1 MLHSFTSIIK
11 LFSSEEVFL
20 YNSLESLPH
29 EQHSNPLILF
39 SMCMLD
45 IQDKKRRHFFTI
57 LYIFITSIHCANNR
71 YQPSD
76 QKNEDFYK
84 CKETSLFI
92 STMLSICIQE
102 VEKQRRGHFFHSYNL
117 IYRGRS
123 EFSLQNHEHKDKE
136 LNSFLRDAE
145 VKKIRKN

>member
-1 MLHSFTSIIK
+1 MLHSFTSIIILLII

-20 YNSLESLPH
+20 YNSLESLSH

-45 IQDKKRRHFFTI
+45 IQDKKRRRFVTI

-84 CKETSLFI
+84 FKETSLFI
-92 STMLSICIQE
+92 PTMLSICIQE

-117 IYRGRS
+117 MYRG
-123 EFSLQNHEHKDKE
+123 
-136 LNSFLRDAE
+136 LNFHCR
-145 VKKIRKN
+145 ITNTRIKNSTVF

>member
-1 MLHSFTSIIK
+1 MLHSFISIII
-11 LFSSEEVFL
+11 LFSSAEVFL
-20 YNSLESLPH
+20 YNSLESLPN

-45 IQDKKRRHFFTI
+45 IQDKKRRRFVTI

-71 YQPSD
+71 CQPSD

-84 CKETSLFI
+84 FKETSLFI
-92 STMLSICIQE
+92 PTMLSICIQE

-117 IYRGRS
+117 IYRG
-123 EFSLQNHEHKDKE
+123 
-136 LNSFLRDAE
+136 LNFHCR
-145 VKKIRKN
+145 ITNTRIKNSTVF

>member
-1 MLHSFTSIIK
+1 MLHSFTSIIILLII

-45 IQDKKRRHFFTI
+45 IQDKKRRQFVTI
-57 LYIFITSIHCANNR
+57 VYIFITTCSIHCANNR
-71 YQPSD
+71 CQPSD

-84 CKETSLFI
+84 FKKTSLFI
-92 STMLSICIQE
+92 PTMLSICIQD
-102 VEKQRRGHFFHSYNL
+102 VEKQRRGHFFYSYNL
-117 IYRGRS
+117 IYRDLIFHCR
-123 EFSLQNHEHKDKE
+123 NTNTRIK
-136 LNSFLRDAE
+136 NSTVFIE
-145 VKKIRKN
+145 MPK